1 MVRAILDGRKT
12 QTRRIMKIQPDG
24 RGTRCTN
31 VHFEDWHGRKLKC
44 PYGWVGDI
52 LWVRETWSKTDSGKY
67 IYAATNNGFNPVW
80 KPSIFMPKDACR
92 LRLEITNVRIE
103 KLCDISEED
112 CAAEGVEWGL
122 HFILNRPRF
131 KDYSNPNNPWFNNP
145 RSSYISLWRKI
156 HGKNS
161 WEQNPWV
168 WVIEF
173 RKL

>member
-1 MVRAILDGRKT
+1 MKERPILFSAPMVRAILDGRKT

-31 VHFEDWHGRKLKC
+31 VHFEDWHGRELKC

-92 LRLEITNVRIE
+92 IRLQITDIRIE
-103 KLCDISEED
+103 KIQDISKED
-112 CAAEGVEWGL
+112 VIAEGIDTKFLYEGTHPKWAY
-122 HFILNRPRF
+122 F
-131 KDYSNPNNPWFNNP
+131 
-145 RSSYISLWRKI
+145 SLWDKI
-156 HGKNS
+156 NGKGS
-161 WEQNPWV
+161 CEQNPWV

-173 RKL
+173 KKL